1 MDLSLP
7 LRARSRVNAQSGAL
21 NWCVD
26 GLVKLRGQTVLLHF
40 WLSGEALDSY
50 RFSTFD
56 QG

>member
-26 GLVKLRGQTVLLHF
+26 GLVKLRRQTVLLHF

-56 QG
+56 LG

>member
-26 GLVKLRGQTVLLHF
+26 GLVKLRGQTVLIHF

-50 RFSTFD
+50 RFFD
-56 QG
+56 I